1 MDPIAAP
8 IQAILDLFAKDLADV
23 RFANVD
29 AKTLERIASEVKSA
43 AGVVASAELALET
56 ARATLLEKQD
66 ALLQHAQ
73 HALAYARVYA
83 ENDEAMTARL
93 ETITLPRATRRARAG
108 AEVLLLSVAPQPS
121 PRARGRVRK
130 TPSNEPMLEGVT
142 LAGE

>member
-43 AGVVASAELALET
+43 AGVVASAEVALET

-108 AEVLLLSVAPQPS
+108 AEVLLLSAAPQPS
-121 PRARGRVRK
+121 PRARGRGRK
-130 TPSNEPMLEGVT
+130 TPSTEPMLDGVT